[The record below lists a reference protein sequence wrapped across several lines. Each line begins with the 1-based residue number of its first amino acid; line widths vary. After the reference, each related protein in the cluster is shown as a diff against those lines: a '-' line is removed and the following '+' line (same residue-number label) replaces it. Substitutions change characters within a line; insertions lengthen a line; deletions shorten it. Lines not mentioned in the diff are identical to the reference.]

1 MAMKKLLYFRQ
12 TYGLPKNQTDGNKGN
27 STANMVLE
35 GTFLGS
41 THSKYVGYIKKW
53 IVCAKD
59 VSSIK
64 IHHVLVFLSA
74 KFDKGIA
81 YCAINIAKCV
91 VTTNLLH
98 IRTYPSINKYPPVMK
113 YITGIFNLRPTK
125 PKLSNVLDVE
135 TFFRYHDE
143 LGD

>member
-1 MAMKKLLYFRQ
+1 MAMKKPLYFRQ
-12 TYGLPKNQTDGNKGN
+12 TYGLPKNQTDDSKGN
-27 STANMVLE
+27 STANIVLK
-35 GTFLGS
+35 GSFLGS
-41 THSKYVGYIKKW
+41 SHSKYVGYIKKW
-53 IVCAKD
+53 IVYAKD

-64 IHHVLVFLSA
+64 IHHALVFLSA

-113 YITGIFNLRPTK
+113 YITGTFNLRPAK

-135 TFFRYHDE
+135 TFFRYHHE